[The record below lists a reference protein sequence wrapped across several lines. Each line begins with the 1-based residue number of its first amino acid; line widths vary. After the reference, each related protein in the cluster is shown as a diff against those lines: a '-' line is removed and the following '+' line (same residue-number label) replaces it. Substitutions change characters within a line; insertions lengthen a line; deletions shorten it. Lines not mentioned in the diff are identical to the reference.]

1 VVTDRPPRSL
11 RATLAAAGLDVDRA
25 TAELSAASLLD
36 EHGRARPALR
46 PLLER
51 LSEAAD
57 PRDALTCLAGLAS
70 AHPDLFDEVRQ
81 DEAWLSRVV
90 AVGGVSRPLG
100 DLLARHPDAVHALC
114 TLDGVDVARTA
125 DAVAEAVTSAA
136 DPASQAAG
144 IAAIRRA
151 LTADIAARDLTG
163 VADVAEVG
171 AELARLA
178 EAVLTG
184 TLRGVH
190 QQVAGDGPA
199 ARIAVIGMGKLG
211 GQELNYVSDV
221 DVVFVHEPVERAADG
236 RDDAAG
242 GRDADDATAA
252 TREAKQ
258 VLSRMMELLNA
269 STTMGRA
276 YEIDPTL
283 RPEGRNGPLSR
294 PVSSFVAYWE
304 RWAKT
309 WEFQALIKARP
320 VAGDLDLGREL
331 LARAEPFV
339 WPERLEAG
347 IVAEIREMKSRIEA
361 KPEVLRHGER
371 QLKLGPGGI
380 RDIEFTVQLLQL
392 VHGRGDRSLRRTGT
406 LPTLDALVRNGYVAE
421 EDAEAFADAYRLL
434 RTVEHRLQLAHERR
448 THTIPDDPERHEWL
462 ARSLGYRSTLDH
474 PAREDFLRE
483 LSRVQSR
490 VRELHA
496 KLFYRPLLETYAAV
510 PAAAAGVSVPREVRL
525 MGDESARERLAALG
539 FRDGK
544 AALRDVRSLTAG
556 VSRRARTLRA
566 VLPALLQVLQDTPD
580 PDTGLK
586 SFRELV
592 EAQGDTGKLLDHLR
606 DHPPASELLARVLG
620 TSRVAGELLISQPQ
634 GIDWLRDTH
643 LRDRPRDREELVRR
657 AVARLHWQDT
667 TAALRRF
674 KRLELLRIVLRDLS
688 GATTVSGVGEELAA
702 LGEACLTGALRA
714 ELRRQARERGLAGPD
729 ELPVTMA
736 IIGMGKLGGRELNYV
751 SDLDVLFVHEAEPG
765 SDEHDASQLA
775 LAIAANV
782 MRSLSDI
789 TAEGTAFEVDADL
802 RPEGRNGP
810 LSRTM
815 TSYEAY
821 WDRWAEPW
829 EHQALLKARHV
840 AGARELGD
848 TFEVSARR
856 FAYPTTF
863 GDREAIRMRRM
874 KARIEKERVPRRVD
888 PERHLKLGPGGLS
901 DIEWTVQLLQQRHG
915 VGETG
920 LRTQSTMTALDTLQD
935 QDIIGHQDAQ
945 WLRDAHHFLS
955 QVRNRLYLLRQRD
968 VDVLPQAVPQIE
980 LLARSLGYGR
990 GGWQGFEED
999 RRRYAR
1005 HVRQVT
1011 ERLFYEADPAPSTLS
1026 PW

>member
-1 VVTDRPPRSL
+1 VVRRPQRSL
-11 RATLAAAGLDVDRA
+11 QATLAGAGLDPGRA
-25 TAELSAASLLD
+25 AAELTEAGLLD
-36 EHGRARPALR
+36 EAGHPDPAL
-46 PLLER
+46 LE
-51 LSEAAD
+51 LVSDAAD
-57 PRDALTCLAGLAS
+57 PGDALTCVTGLA
-70 AHPDLFDEVRQ
+70 AEHPDLFAEVRA
-81 DEAWLSRVV
+81 DADWIGRVV
-90 AVGGVSRPLG
+90 AVAGVSRPLG
-100 DLLARHPDAVHALC
+100 DLLARHPDAVHALQ
-114 TLDGVDVARTA
+114 TLEGVDVGRTA
-125 DAVAEAVTSAA
+125 DAVAAAVSSAD

-151 LTADIAARDLTG
+151 ITADIAARDLTG
-163 VADVAEVG
+163 AADIAEVG

-184 TLRGVH
+184 ALRGVH
-190 QQVAGDGPA
+190 QRVAGDEPA

-221 DVVFVHEPVERAADG
+221 DVVFVHEPVDPEADEDGTRAS
-236 RDDAAG
+236 
-242 GRDADDATAA
+242 
-252 TREAKQ
+252 RESRQ
-258 VLSRMMELLNA
+258 VLSRLLELLNA

-320 VAGDLDLGREL
+320 VAGDLDLGRTL
-331 LARAEPFV
+331 LAAAEPFV
-339 WPERLEAG
+339 WPDELAPEV
-347 IVAEIREMKSRIEA
+347 VAEIREMKSRIEA
-361 KPEVLRHGER
+361 KPEVVRHGER

-406 LPTLDALVRNGYVAE
+406 LPTLEALVRNGYVAE
-421 EDAEAFADAYRLL
+421 EDADAFAEAYRLL

-448 THTIPDDPERHEWL
+448 THTLPDDPARHEWL
-462 ARSLGYRSTLDH
+462 ARSLGYRSEPDH
-474 PAREDFLRE
+474 PAREAFLRE

-525 MGDESARERLAALG
+525 MGDDAARERLVALG

-544 AALRDVRSLTAG
+544 TALRDVRSLTAG

-592 EAQGDTGKLLDHLR
+592 DAQGDTGKLLDHLR
-606 DHPPASELLARVLG
+606 DHPPAAELLARVLG

-634 GIDWLRDTH
+634 GIDWLRDEH
-643 LRDRPRDREELVRR
+643 LRDEPRERDDLVRR

-688 GATTVSGVGEELAA
+688 DATTVSGVGEELAA

-714 ELRRQARERGLAGPD
+714 ELRRQARERGLGGPD
-729 ELPVTMA
+729 DLPVSIA

-751 SDLDVLFVHEAEPG
+751 SDLDVLFVHEPVPDA
-765 SDEHDASQLA
+765 DEGEATKLA

-810 LSRTM
+810 LSRTL

-821 WDRWAEPW
+821 WERWADPW

-840 AGARELGD
+840 AGDRDLGD
-848 TFEVSARR
+848 RFAAAARR
-856 FAYPTTF
+856 FAYPETF

-874 KARIEKERVPRRVD
+874 KARIEKERIPRRVD

-901 DIEWTVQLLQQRHG
+901 DVEWTVQLLQQRHG
-915 VGETG
+915 AGETT
-920 LRTQSTMTALDTLQD
+920 LRTTSTMAALDSLQD
-935 QDIIGHQDAQ
+935 LSLLDHQDAQ
-945 WLRDAHHFLS
+945 WLRDGHRFLS
-955 QVRNRLYLLRQRD
+955 RVRDRLYLLRQRD
-968 VDVLPQAVPQIE
+968 VDVLPLAVAQLE

-990 GGWQGFEED
+990 GGWQELDED

-1011 ERLFYEADPAPSTLS
+1011 DRLFYEAEPAPPTVS

>member
-1 VVTDRPPRSL
+1 VVTRPPRSL
-11 RATLAAAGLDVDRA
+11 RATFASAGLDPDRA
-25 TAELSAASLLD
+25 TAELTEANLLD
-36 EHGRARPALR
+36 ADGNIVPALVQ
-46 PLLER
+46 LIDA
-51 LSEAAD
+51 LSDAAD
-57 PRDALTCLAGLAS
+57 PRDALTCVTGLAGT
-70 AHPDLFDEVRQ
+70 HPELFAQVIA
-81 DEAWLSRVV
+81 DEAWIGRVV
-90 AVGGVSRPLG
+90 AVAGVSRPLG
-100 DLLARHPDAVHALC
+100 DLMARYPDAVQALR
-114 TLDGVDVARTA
+114 TLDGVDVRRTA
-125 DAVAEAVTSAA
+125 DAVAEAVTSAQ
-136 DPASQAAG
+136 DVPSQAAG

-151 LTADIAARDLTG
+151 ITADIAARDLTG

-190 QQVAGDGPA
+190 QQVAGDHPV

-221 DVVFVHEPVERAADG
+221 DVVFVHESVDASDEDDG
-236 RDDAAG
+236 S
-242 GRDADDATAA
+242 AA
-252 TREAKQ
+252 TREARQ

-283 RPEGRNGPLSR
+283 RPEGRHGPLSR

-331 LARAEPFV
+331 LAQAERFL
-339 WPERLEAG
+339 WPEELEPE
-347 IVAEIREMKSRIEA
+347 IIAEIREMKSRIEA
-361 KPEVLRHGER
+361 KPEVVRHGDR

-406 LPTLDALVRNGYVAE
+406 LPTLEALVRNGYVAE
-421 EDAEAFADAYRLL
+421 EDADAFEDAYRLL

-462 ARSLGYRSTLDH
+462 ARSLGYRPEPDH
-474 PAREDFLRE
+474 PAREAFLKD

-496 KLFYRPLLETYAAV
+496 KLFYRPLLEAYAAV
-510 PAAAAGVSVPREVRL
+510 PAAAAGVSVPREVRR
-525 MGDESARERLAALG
+525 MGDDAARERLVALG

-544 AALRDVRSLTAG
+544 AALRDVRTLTAG
-556 VSRRARTLRA
+556 VTRRARTLRA

-580 PDTGLK
+580 PDTGLQ

-592 EAQGDTGKLLDHLR
+592 ETQGDTGKLLDHLR

-634 GIDWLRDTH
+634 GIDWLRDAH
-643 LRDRPRDREELVRR
+643 LRDQPRDRDDLVRR

-688 GATTVSGVGEELAA
+688 EATTVSGVGEELTA

-714 ELRRQARERGLAGPD
+714 ELRRQARELGLDGPD
-729 ELPVTMA
+729 DLPVTVA
-736 IIGMGKLGGRELNYV
+736 VIGMGKLGGRELNYV
-751 SDLDVLFVHEAEPG
+751 SDLDVLFVHEATG
-765 SDEHDASQLA
+765 DADEQEASKLA
-775 LAIAANV
+775 LSIAANV

-789 TAEGTAFEVDADL
+789 TAEGSAFDVDADL

-810 LSRTM
+810 LSRTL

-821 WDRWAEPW
+821 WERWAEPW
-829 EHQALLKARHV
+829 EHQALLKARYV
-840 AGARELGD
+840 AGGRDLGKR
-848 TFEVSARR
+848 FAAAARR
-856 FAYPTTF
+856 FAYPDSF

-874 KARIEKERVPRRVD
+874 KARIEKERIPRRVD

-915 VGETG
+915 AGETG
-920 LRTQSTMTALDTLQD
+920 LRTPSTMAALDSLQD
-935 QDIIGHQDAQ
+935 VAIIEHQDAQ
-945 WLRDAHHFLS
+945 WLREGYHFLS
-955 QVRNRLYLLRQRD
+955 QVRDRLYLLRQRD
-968 VDVLPQAVPQIE
+968 VDVLPQAPQQLE

-990 GGWQGFEED
+990 GGWQELDED

-1011 ERLFYEADPAPSTLS
+1011 DRLFYEADPAPPTVS

>member
-1 VVTDRPPRSL
+1 VVRRPQRSL
-11 RATLAAAGLDVDRA
+11 QATLAGAGLDPGRA
-25 TAELSAASLLD
+25 AAELTEAGLLD
-36 EHGRARPALR
+36 ETGQPD
-46 PLLER
+46 PTLLE
-51 LSEAAD
+51 LVSDAAA
-57 PRDALTCLAGLAS
+57 PGDALTCVTGLAA
-70 AHPDLFDEVRQ
+70 AHPDLFAEVRA
-81 DEAWLSRVV
+81 DEDWIGRLV
-90 AVGGVSRPLG
+90 AVAGVSRPLG
-100 DLLARHPDAVHALC
+100 DLLARYPDAVHALQ
-114 TLDGVDVARTA
+114 TLEGVDVGRTA
-125 DAVAEAVTSAA
+125 DAVTAAVTSADDA
-136 DPASQAAG
+136 AAQAAG

-151 LTADIAARDLTG
+151 ITADIAARDLTG
-163 VADVAEVG
+163 VADIAEVG

-184 TLRGVH
+184 ALRGVH
-190 QQVAGDGPA
+190 QQVAGDEPA

-221 DVVFVHEPVERAADG
+221 DVVFVHDPVDPEADQDGARA
-236 RDDAAG
+236 
-242 GRDADDATAA
+242 TQ
-252 TREAKQ
+252 EARQ
-258 VLSRMMELLNA
+258 VLSRLLELLNA

-283 RPEGRNGPLSR
+283 RPEGRHGPLSR

-331 LARAEPFV
+331 LAAAEPFV
-339 WPERLEAG
+339 WPDELAPEV
-347 IVAEIREMKSRIEA
+347 VAEIREMKSRIEA
-361 KPEVLRHGER
+361 KPEVVRHGER

-421 EDAEAFADAYRLL
+421 EDADAFAEAYRLL

-448 THTIPDDPERHEWL
+448 THTLPDDPAKHEWL
-462 ARSLGYRSTLDH
+462 ARSLGYRSEPEH
-474 PAREDFLRE
+474 PAREGFLRE

-496 KLFYRPLLETYAAV
+496 KLFYRPLLEAYAAV

-525 MGDESARERLAALG
+525 MGDDAARERLVALG

-544 AALRDVRSLTAG
+544 TALRDVRSLTAG

-606 DHPPASELLARVLG
+606 DHPPAAELLARVLG
-620 TSRVAGELLISQPQ
+620 TSRVAGELMISQPQ
-634 GIDWLRDTH
+634 GIDWLRDEH
-643 LRDRPRDREELVRR
+643 LRDEPRERDDLVRR

-688 GATTVSGVGEELAA
+688 DATTVSGVGAELAA

-714 ELRRQARERGLAGPD
+714 ELRRQAKELGLEGPD
-729 ELPVTMA
+729 DLPVSIA
-736 IIGMGKLGGRELNYV
+736 IIGLGKLGGRELNYV
-751 SDLDVLFVHEAEPG
+751 SDLDVLFVHEPAPDA
-765 SDEHDASQLA
+765 DEREATKLA
-775 LAIAANV
+775 LSIAASV

-810 LSRTM
+810 LSRTLA
-815 TSYEAY
+815 SYETY
-821 WDRWAEPW
+821 WERWAEPW

-840 AGARELGD
+840 AGARDLGAQL
-848 TFEVSARR
+848 TAVARG
-856 FAYPTTF
+856 FAYPETF

-874 KARIEKERVPRRVD
+874 KARIEKERIPRRVD

-901 DIEWTVQLLQQRHG
+901 DVEWTVQLLQQRYG
-915 VGETG
+915 ASETA
-920 LRTQSTMTALDTLQD
+920 LRTTSTMAALDSLQD
-935 QDIIGHQDAQ
+935 LSLLDHQDAQ
-945 WLRDAHHFLS
+945 WLRDGYRFLS
-955 QVRNRLYLLRQRD
+955 RVRDRLYLLRQRD
-968 VDVLPQAVPQIE
+968 VDVLPLAVPQLE

-990 GGWQGFEED
+990 GGWQELDDD

-1011 ERLFYEADPAPSTLS
+1011 DRLFYEAEPAPPTVS

>member
-1 VVTDRPPRSL
+1 VVTDRPSRSL
-11 RATLAAAGLDVDRA
+11 PATLAAAGLDVDRA

-36 EHGRARPALR
+36 EHGRARPALDA
-46 PLLER
+46 LLER
-51 LSEAAD
+51 LSDAAD
-57 PRDALTCLAGLAS
+57 PRDALTCLTGLAT

-81 DEAWLSRVV
+81 DEAWLTRIV

-125 DAVAEAVTSAA
+125 DAVADAVGSAA
-136 DPASQAAG
+136 DAASQAAG

-190 QQVAGDGPA
+190 QQVAGDEPA

-221 DVVFVHEPVERAADG
+221 DVVFVHEPVDRAD
-236 RDDAAG
+236 G
-242 GRDADDATAA
+242 GRDADGGAAA

-331 LARAEPFV
+331 LVRAEPFV
-339 WPERLEAG
+339 WPERLEPG
-347 IVAEIREMKSRIEA
+347 IVAEIRAMKSRIEA
-361 KPEVLRHGER
+361 KPEVVRHGER

-421 EDAEAFADAYRLL
+421 EDAEAFAEAYRLL

-448 THTIPDDPERHEWL
+448 THTIPDDPDRHEWL
-462 ARSLGYRSTLDH
+462 ARSLGYRSTTEH
-474 PAREDFLRE
+474 PAREGFLRE

-496 KLFYRPLLETYAAV
+496 KLFYRPLLETYATV

-525 MGDESARERLAALG
+525 MGDEAARERLAALG
-539 FRDGK
+539 FRDAK

-580 PDTGLK
+580 PDTGMK

-592 EAQGDTGKLLDHLR
+592 DAQGDTGKLLDHLR

-643 LRDRPRDREELVRR
+643 LRDRPRDRDELVRR

-688 GATTVSGVGEELAA
+688 GATTVSGVGEELSA

-714 ELRRQARERGLAGPD
+714 ELRRQAGERGLAGPD

-751 SDLDVLFVHEAEPG
+751 SDLDVLFVHEVELG
-765 SDEHDASQLA
+765 GDDDEATQLA

-810 LSRTM
+810 LSRTLA
-815 TSYEAY
+815 SYEAY
-821 WDRWAEPW
+821 WERWAEPW
-829 EHQALLKARHV
+829 EHQALLKARYV

-848 TFEVSARR
+848 AFAATARG

-901 DIEWTVQLLQQRHG
+901 DVEWTVQLLQQRHG
-915 VGETG
+915 ADETG
-920 LRTQSTMTALDTLQD
+920 LRTPSTMTALDTLQD

-945 WLRDAHHFLS
+945 WLRDAYHFLS

-968 VDVLPQAVPQIE
+968 VDVLPQAAPQLE

-990 GGWQGFEED
+990 GGWQEFEED
-999 RRRYAR
+999 RRRYSR

-1011 ERLFYEADPAPSTLS
+1011 ERLFYEAEPAPSTLG